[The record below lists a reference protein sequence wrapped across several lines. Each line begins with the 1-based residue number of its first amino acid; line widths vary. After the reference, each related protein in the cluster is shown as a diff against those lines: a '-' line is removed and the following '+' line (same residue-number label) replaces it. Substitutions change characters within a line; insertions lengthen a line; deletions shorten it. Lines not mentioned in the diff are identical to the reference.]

1 MNITELISHLNAHAD
16 KPLLFVL
23 PDGGMIPAHYHVTE
37 VGHVMKRFIDCGG
50 TRRTLETCLLQTWV
64 HDDVE
69 HRLKAG
75 KLAAIFGQAGDVL
88 PHHELPVEVEYE
100 DGVVAQFPVERAE
113 VIDGALAFHLGLKHT
128 DCLARGICLPGE
140 CAPAAKPAAA
150 ATTAVAASCCTPGS
164 KCC

>member
-1 MNITELISHLNAHAD
+1 MNITEFLSHLNAHAD

-23 PDGGMIPAHYHVTE
+23 PDGGIIPAHYHITE

-64 HDDVE
+64 HDDVD
-69 HRLKAG
+69 HRLVSG
-75 KLAAIFGQAGDVL
+75 KLATIFERAGDVL
-88 PHHELPVEVEYE
+88 PHHNLPVEMEYE
-100 DGVVAQFPVERAE
+100 DGVVAQFPVENAE
-113 VIDGALAFHLGLKHT
+113 IIDGALALHLGLKHT

-140 CAPAAKPAAA
+140 CAPAPKIE
-150 ATTAVAASCCTPGS
+150 TAVSCCTPGS